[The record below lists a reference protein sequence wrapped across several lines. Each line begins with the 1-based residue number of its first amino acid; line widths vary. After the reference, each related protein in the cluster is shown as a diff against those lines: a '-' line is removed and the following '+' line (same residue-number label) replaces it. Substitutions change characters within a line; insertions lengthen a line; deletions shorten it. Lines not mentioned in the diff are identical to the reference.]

1 MRVILASKDVEA
13 REWLAGVLGAGGY
26 SVVVLADADAD
37 SPELRGAELLIA
49 DPDAIKELGD
59 AGPKR
64 RLLLSA
70 RGGMV
75 DMSVIDSFA
84 DVLAVPGDPEEVLA
98 RIRHVLDN
106 H

>member
-13 REWLAGVLGAGGY
+13 REWLAGVLGSGGY
-26 SVVVLADADAD
+26 SVVVLPDATPD

-49 DPDAIKELGD
+49 DPEAIRTLGD

-75 DMSVIDSFA
+75 DMSLIESFS
-84 DVLAVPGDPEEVLA
+84 DVLAVPGNPEEVLA
-98 RIRHVLDN
+98 RIRHVLE

>member
-1 MRVILASKDVEA
+1 MVATSLSPYATP
-13 REWLAGVLGAGGY
+13 
-26 SVVVLADADAD
+26 D

-49 DPDAIKELGD
+49 DPDAIRTLGD
-59 AGPKR
+59 AGPKH

-70 RGGMV
+70 RGGTV

-84 DVLAVPGDPEEVLA
+84 DVLAVPGNPEEVLA
-98 RIRHVLDN
+98 RIRHVLE